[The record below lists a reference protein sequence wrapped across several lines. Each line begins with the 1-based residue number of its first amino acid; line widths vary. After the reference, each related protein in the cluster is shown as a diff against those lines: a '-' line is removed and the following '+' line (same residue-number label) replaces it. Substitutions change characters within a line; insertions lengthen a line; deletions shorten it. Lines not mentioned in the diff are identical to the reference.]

1 MRSLSRETLALLAV
15 LLGSMLLLHPAVL
28 PAQTSP
34 ESPQQTG
41 KVSQGNTAEDY
52 NRRIQQLR
60 QAYENQGPGSQADEY
75 RIGANDLLD
84 INVFEA
90 PELNRSLR
98 VSAGGEISMP
108 LLGGIQ
114 CIGLTAQEL
123 EVVLEQR
130 LREFMKDP
138 HVGVFI
144 SAMESHAVSVVGAVK
159 KAGVFQVRGPKSVLE
174 MLSMAEGLDDDA
186 GEEVLVMRAAGL
198 HAEPG
203 AQNATLEAASP
214 GTSPASDDV
223 KAPIA
228 AATRNNSSDAE
239 TVRIK
244 LKDLLESGDPR
255 FNVTVYPGDI
265 VKVTQAGIVYVVGDV
280 KKPGGFVLKND
291 RQISV
296 LKAIALAEGL
306 TATSAKS
313 RTKIIRTNGNTGE
326 RVEIPI
332 DLGKVLAG
340 KTPDPPLN
348 PADIVFVPSSSG
360 KSVFYKG
367 TAAAITTASGL
378 IIFR

>member
-1 MRSLSRETLALLAV
+1 LAGA
-15 LLGSMLLLHPAVL
+15 LLLHSASSLAQAVPETSL
-28 PAQTSP
+28 QTSK
-34 ESPQQTG
+34 EPQRE
-41 KVSQGNTAEDY
+41 TAEDF
-52 NRRIQQLR
+52 NRRIEQLR
-60 QAYENQGPGSQADEY
+60 RAYENQGQASQADEY

-84 INVFEA
+84 VNVFEA

-114 CIGLTAQEL
+114 CTGLTAQEL
-123 EVVLEQR
+123 EVVLQQK

-144 SAMESHAVSVVGAVK
+144 SAMESHVVSVVGAVK
-159 KAGVFQVRGPKSVLE
+159 KSGVFQVRGPKSVLE
-174 MLSMAEGLDDDA
+174 MLSLAEGLDDDA
-186 GEEVLVMRAAGL
+186 GDEVLVMRGAGVHHNL
-198 HAEPG
+198 G
-203 AQNATLEAASP
+203 ASNATLEAASGRLTP
-214 GTSPASDDV
+214 IGDDV

-228 AATRNNSSDAE
+228 AATKGDPSDPE
-239 TVRIK
+239 TIRIK
-244 LKDLLESGDPR
+244 LQDLLDSGDPR

-265 VKVTQAGIVYVVGDV
+265 VKVTQAGIIYVVGDV

-291 RQISV
+291 HQMSV

-306 TATSAKS
+306 TGTSAKS
-313 RTKIIRTNGNTGE
+313 RTKIIRKNDSTGE

-340 KTPDPPLN
+340 KIPDPPLN

-378 IIFR
+378 IIFH